1 MQAFQGK
8 VAVVTGAAS
17 GIGLG
22 MTEAL
27 ASRGMKVVM
36 ADVEE
41 AALMKEAERLTRAN
55 FEVDPQLAD
64 VSSFDSV
71 ERLAAAANARFGK
84 VHVLC
89 NNAGVSGGGGKPIW
103 AQSQADWD
111 WVMGV
116 NFFGVVN
123 GLRAFV
129 PDMIAHGE
137 EGHVV
142 NTSSILGLTTGAGSI
157 YGVSKHAV
165 TRLSEGL
172 FQDLTAA
179 NAKIGVTVLCPG
191 MIATNIITSGRN
203 RPDRLKD
210 EAEPDAA
217 RSQGDLGDG
226 RALQK
231 PGHGPARGGRA
242 GRRSHSRGAVLR
254 PDPCREHGGREA
266 PLRRHRQSARALA
279 GAIAARLLDRR
290 RARTRL

>member
-1 MQAFQGK
+1 MQVFLGK

-41 AALMKEAERLTRAN
+41 AALMREAERLTRAN

-64 VSSFDSV
+64 VSSFGSV

-116 NFFGVVN
+116 NFWGVLN
-123 GLRAFV
+123 GVRAFV
-129 PDMIAHGE
+129 PGMIAHGE

-142 NTSSILGLTTGAGSI
+142 NTSSILGLVTGAGSA

-165 TRLSEGL
+165 TRLTEGL
-172 FQDLTAA
+172 YQDLKAA
-179 NAKIGVTVLCPG
+179 NAKIGATVLCPG

-203 RPDRLKD
+203 RPDALKD
-210 EAEPDAA
+210 EAAPDPA
-217 RSQGDLGDG
+217 RSQVIAAMDARFKADG
-226 RALQK
+226 MA
-231 PGHGPARGGRA
+231 P
-242 GRRSHSRGAVLR
+242 
-254 PDPCREHGGREA
+254 REVGEKVA
-266 PLRRHRQSARALA
+266 E
-279 GAIAARLLDRR
+279 AIASEQFYVLTHAENMEGVKRR
-290 RARTRL
+290 FEDIVNLRSPSPPPSLI

>member
-1 MQAFQGK
+1 MQVFLGK

-71 ERLAAAANARFGK
+71 ERLAAAANARFGN

-89 NNAGVSGGGGKPIW
+89 NNAGVSGGGGKPMW
-103 AQSQADWD
+103 EQSAADWD

-116 NFFGVVN
+116 NFWGVMN
-123 GLRAFV
+123 GVRAFV
-129 PDMIAHGE
+129 PGMVAHGE

-142 NTSSILGLTTGAGSI
+142 NTSSILGLVTGGGTA
-157 YGVSKHAV
+157 YNVSKHAV
-165 TRLSEGL
+165 TRLTEGL
-172 FQDLTAA
+172 YFDLKAA
-179 NAKIGVTVLCPG
+179 NAKIGATVLCPG

-203 RPDRLKD
+203 RPEALKD
-210 EAEPDAA
+210 ETPPDPA
-217 RSQGDLGDG
+217 RSQIMAAMDARFKADG
-226 RALQK
+226 M
-231 PGHGPARGGRA
+231 
-242 GRRSHSRGAVLR
+242 
-254 PDPCREHGGREA
+254 A
-266 PLRRHRQSARALA
+266 PRQVGEMVAD
-279 GAIAARLLDRR
+279 AIASDQFYVLTHADNMVGVKRR
-290 RARTRL
+290 FEDIVNLRSPTPPPGLI

>member
-1 MQAFQGK
+1 MQVFLGK

-64 VSSFDSV
+64 VSSYDSV
-71 ERLAAAANARFGK
+71 ERLAAAAVARFGK

-89 NNAGVSGGGGKPIW
+89 NNAGVSGGGGKPMW

-116 NFFGVVN
+116 NFWGVMN
-123 GLRAFV
+123 GVRAFV
-129 PDMIAHGE
+129 PGMVAHGE

-142 NTSSILGLTTGAGSI
+142 NTSSILGLVTGGGTA
-157 YGVSKHAV
+157 YNVSKHAV
-165 TRLSEGL
+165 TRLTEGL
-172 FQDLTAA
+172 YFDLRAA
-179 NAKIGVTVLCPG
+179 NAKIGATVLCPG

-203 RPDRLKD
+203 RPEALRD
-210 EAEPDAA
+210 EAAPDPA
-217 RSQGDLGDG
+217 RSQIIAAMDARFKADG
-226 RALQK
+226 MA
-231 PGHGPARGGRA
+231 P
-242 GRRSHSRGAVLR
+242 
-254 PDPCREHGGREA
+254 REVGEKVA
-266 PLRRHRQSARALA
+266 E
-279 GAIAARLLDRR
+279 AIANEQFYVLTHPENMEGVKRR
-290 RARTRL
+290 FEDIVNLRSPSPPPPLI

>member
-8 VAVVTGAAS
+8 VAVITGAAS

-64 VSSFDSV
+64 VSSYDSV
-71 ERLAAAANARFGK
+71 ERLATAAQARFGK

-89 NNAGVSGGGGKPIW
+89 NNAGVSGSTGGGLPIW
-103 AQSQADWD
+103 AQPETEWD

-116 NFFGVVN
+116 NFLGVVN

-129 PDMIAHGE
+129 PGMIAHGE

-142 NTSSILGLTTGAGSI
+142 NTSSILGLTTGSGSI

-165 TRLSEGL
+165 TRLTEGL
-172 FQDLTAA
+172 YQDLKAA
-179 NAKIGVTVLCPG
+179 NSKIGATVLCPG
-191 MIATNIITSGRN
+191 MIATNIITSARN
-203 RPDRLKD
+203 RPDALKT
-210 EAEPDAA
+210 EAAPDPA
-217 RSQGDLGDG
+217 RSQ
-226 RALQK
+226 
-231 PGHGPARGGRA
+231 
-242 GRRSHSRGAVLR
+242 
-254 PDPCREHGGREA
+254 
-266 PLRRHRQSARALA
+266 ALA
-279 GAIAARLLDRR
+279 AMDARFKTQGMAPRQVGELVAEAIANDQFYVLTHAENMEGVNRR
-290 RARTRL
+290 FDDILGLRAPSLPPPLIAS

>member
-1 MQAFQGK
+1 MQVFLGK

-55 FEVDPQLAD
+55 FEVEPQLAD
-64 VSSFDSV
+64 VSSYESV
-71 ERLAAAANARFGK
+71 ERLAAAAVARFGK

-103 AQSQADWD
+103 EQSQADWD

-116 NFFGVVN
+116 NFWGVMN
-123 GLRAFV
+123 GVRAFV
-129 PDMIAHGE
+129 PGMVAHGE

-142 NTSSILGLTTGAGSI
+142 NTSSILGLVTGGGTA
-157 YGVSKHAV
+157 YNVSKHAV
-165 TRLSEGL
+165 TRLTEGL
-172 FQDLTAA
+172 YFDLKAA
-179 NAKIGVTVLCPG
+179 NARIGTTVLCPG

-203 RPDRLKD
+203 RPDALKD
-210 EAEPDAA
+210 ETPPDPA
-217 RSQGDLGDG
+217 RSQIIAAMDARFKADG
-226 RALQK
+226 MA
-231 PGHGPARGGRA
+231 P
-242 GRRSHSRGAVLR
+242 
-254 PDPCREHGGREA
+254 REVGEKVA
-266 PLRRHRQSARALA
+266 E
-279 GAIAARLLDRR
+279 AIANEQFYVLTHAENMEGVKRR
-290 RARTRL
+290 FEDIFNLRSPSPPPALI

>member
-1 MQAFQGK
+1 MQVFQGK

-55 FEVDPQLAD
+55 FEVDPQLVD
-64 VSSFDSV
+64 VSSSASV
-71 ERLAAAANARFGK
+71 ERLADAAKARFGK

-89 NNAGVSGGGGKPIW
+89 NNAGVSGATGGGKPIW
-103 AQSQADWD
+103 AQDEAEWD

-116 NFFGVVN
+116 NFRGVVN

-129 PDMIAHGE
+129 PGMIAHGE

-165 TRLSEGL
+165 TRLTEGL
-172 FQDLTAA
+172 YQDLKAA
-179 NAKIGVTVLCPG
+179 NAKIGATVLCPG
-191 MIATNIITSGRN
+191 MIATNIITSARN
-203 RPDRLKD
+203 RPDALKD
-210 EAEPDAA
+210 AAAPDAA
-217 RSQGDLGDG
+217 RSQAVAAMDARFKSLGMAPREVGEKVADAISNDQFYVLTHAENMDG
-226 RALQK
+226 VK
-231 PGHGPARGGRA
+231 
-242 GRRSHSRGAVLR
+242 RRFEDIFNLR
-254 PDPCREHGGREA
+254 PPSPPIPLA
-266 PLRRHRQSARALA
+266 P
-279 GAIAARLLDRR
+279 
-290 RARTRL
+290 